1 VLKLITKIVKIDEQN
16 IDHTKVLFASQI
28 IKKGGI
34 IAFPTDTIY
43 GLGCDVFNL
52 QSIRTL
58 FKLKQR
64 PTTKPLA
71 ILVCSKE
78 QVKEIAIDIPNKFEE
93 LVEKFWP
100 GGLTIILKKNKRLDP
115 FVTSNLGTIGVRM
128 PANRITLEL
137 IESVGKPLVA
147 TSASSKFDLN

>member
-1 VLKLITKIVKIDEQN
+1 MITKIVKIDEQN
-16 IDHTKVLFASQI
+16 IDYTKLLFASQI

-78 QVKEIAIDIPNKFEE
+78 QVKEIAIDIPNK
-93 LVEKFWP
+93 
-100 GGLTIILKKNKRLDP
+100 
-115 FVTSNLGTIGVRM
+115 
-128 PANRITLEL
+128 
-137 IESVGKPLVA
+137 
-147 TSASSKFDLN
+147 